1 MLIESTNEFE
11 KDLKKINR
19 EESSRI
25 KDVIQKLEN
34 GEQPGKPLLYVRN
47 VFSVRIGNKRLI
59 YRTEAGSDKVLL
71 LFFKS
76 REQVYDYL
84 RRI

>member
-11 KDLKKINR
+11 KDLKRISK
-19 EESSRI
+19 EESGRI
-25 KDVIQKLEN
+25 KDAIQRLES
-34 GEQPGKPLLYVRN
+34 GEQQGKPLLYVKN

-59 YRTEAGSDKVLL
+59 YRMELGSGRALI
-71 LFFKS
+71 LFFKN